1 MATDKLKKSVYKYCF
16 VSLCKNT
23 SVSTPDKIFL
33 NVPESKKLRR
43 NWLKAARCDK
53 KDVSDK
59 SHLSCCED
67 HFDIENDLENYIQ
80 YKLMGL
86 KRLVLKK
93 GIIPHTFDCHSDR
106 KRSST

>member
-16 VSLCKNT
+16 VPLCKNT

-67 HFDIENDLENYIQ
+67 HFDVRTN
-80 YKLMGL
+80 M
-86 KRLVLKK
+86 
-93 GIIPHTFDCHSDR
+93 
-106 KRSST
+106 